1 MKKRQCLVLI
11 AGLLVGLL
19 LGCEGRDRA
28 GAGAAG
34 AAASM
39 DGQGTSNGNG
49 PDERPARGSATVV
62 DLAGR
67 TVEIPTGAVQVVLG
81 ESRMVYAVA
90 PLFGPE
96 GNAFNHIV
104 GWNND
109 LERFDP
115 DGYETYLERFPRVAD
130 IVNFGSPYQG
140 DFNIEQAIALDAD
153 IVIMNLSNLF
163 KMQEAGMMEK
173 LDKAG
178 IKTVYVDFRERPVEH
193 AVPSILLLGR
203 VFQKE
208 SQAAELIDFYV
219 TQMQKVY
226 SVVAQLKEDDKPLVF
241 IENGANAGFGPGWGD
256 GTLGTSGSNGMGRF
270 VELAGGINYGTTL
283 FGLSSGRV
291 SPEQMFVI
299 DPDVIIG
306 TGVNWSKANPTTG
319 AVLLGYKAELDDSL
333 ERLGVIASRP
343 GWETLQAVQNR
354 RIYSIYHQFYN
365 SPYHFVAIQ
374 QMAKWIYPDTFADL
388 DPERT
393 FIEFH
398 DRFLPISYSGLFWIG
413 LDT

>member
-1 MKKRQCLVLI
+1 MKIHGHFVLI

-28 GAGAAG
+28 GAG

-67 TVEIPTGAVQVVLG
+67 TVEIPTGAVKVVLG

-96 GNAFNHIV
+96 GNAFDHIV
-104 GWNND
+104 GWNDD
-109 LERFDP
+109 LHKTDP
-115 DGYETYLERFPRVAD
+115 DAYEKYLERFPRVAD

-173 LDKAG
+173 LEKAG
-178 IKTVYVDFRERPVEH
+178 IQTVFADFRQRPAQH
-193 AVPSILLLGR
+193 TVPSILLLGR
-203 VFQKE
+203 VFAKQAA
-208 SQAAELIDFYV
+208 AAELIDFYV
-219 TQMQKVY
+219 TEMQKVY
-226 SVVAQLKEDDKPLVF
+226 SVVEQIDQDEKPVVF
-241 IENGANAGFGPGWGD
+241 IERAANSGWFD
-256 GTLGTSGSNGMGRF
+256 GNLSTWGSNNMGWF

-333 ERLGVIASRP
+333 ERLGVIAARP